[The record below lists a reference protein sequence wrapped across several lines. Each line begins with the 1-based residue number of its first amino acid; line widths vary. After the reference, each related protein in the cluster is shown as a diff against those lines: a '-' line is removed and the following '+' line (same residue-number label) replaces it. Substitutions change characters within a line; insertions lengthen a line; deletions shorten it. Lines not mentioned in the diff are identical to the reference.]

1 MALLEKQLVVKSSTI
16 PGSGLGLFTKTFI
29 AKGSRIVEYKG
40 RITTWK
46 EVKNDN
52 NNGYIYTI
60 NNKHVIDALPHKKA
74 LARYANDA
82 RGISRVKGLTN
93 NCDYVNDGLKA
104 YIEAI
109 KDIPAGSEIF
119 VSYGKEYWDVIR
131 ENIRIEKQKQKD
143 LAKKSS
149 VKTPAKKKQSVKKQS
164 PKKKSVKRT
173 SPAKKRK

>member
-1 MALLEKQLVVKSSTI
+1 MALLEKQLVVKTSTI
-16 PGSGLGLFTKTFI
+16 PGSGLGLFTKAFI
-29 AKGSRIVEYKG
+29 PKGSRIVEYKG

-46 EVKNDN
+46 DVKNDN

-60 NNKHVIDALPHKKA
+60 NNNHVIDALTHKKA

-82 RGISRVKGLTN
+82 SGISRVKGITN

-104 YIEAI
+104 YIESK
-109 KDIPAGSEIF
+109 KDIPAGAEIF

-143 LAKKSS
+143 LAKKTSTKAS
-149 VKTPAKKKQSVKKQS
+149 AKNKPVVKKQATKNK
-164 PKKKSVKRT
+164 PLKRSKT
-173 SPAKKRK
+173 GKRK